1 MKMKIILSILIA
13 LHATSTYAGQQVLVL
28 SGGDN
33 PGLNHYTQYLQTKT
47 LYEHLITRFNPETV
61 SIYFGGGNT
70 PTTQPSPF
78 DVHKLINTKD
88 NQQNKEDVM
97 FTGII
102 ANNQQANKY
111 NVDAFFLSSKIQQ
124 INPGDN
130 LLLFVSDHGMPHGF
144 LEDKN
149 TNPYSNNCIDL
160 WHYQK
165 PFINNFTNAKN
176 FSKACLSK
184 NELSSLL
191 ALIPSQQV
199 IFAMSQ
205 CYSGG
210 FHQLSVT
217 TQDGYPVVNTKICGF
232 TSSTDDHYASGCTAD
247 ANGATYQGYERSFT
261 EWYTGHGVIDGKK
274 IREPAKSMLV
284 AHQNAII
291 EDMTVDIPL
300 STSDYYLLQ
309 WAKLF
314 ASKQFK
320 SRTKHYDNNMIQ
332 SIYLNYKKR
341 LQSSNNDALYQ
352 FMHVARAS
360 EDKIVQLMP
369 EAREFASLSLTKQ
382 KQKISSLEKQLEQE
396 GKELQALWE
405 GMMNLTLNVIMPSW
419 EKAVNQSK
427 SQPLNEKQQTFEKE
441 FYQTIVKL
449 NLYQHPYQFE
459 MYYLQYLSEKQ
470 NDPDLVN
477 YQKNRNAII
486 YQWARAHNNDPLAN
500 AIKNW
505 EKLNKKQL
513 SLTEH
518 IAEEEKKKQW
528 LKRIFTYNQIIASW
542 VTLLTIHDEKAL
554 IDLEGLLK
562 CQNAS

>member
-405 GMMNLTLNVIMPSW
+405 GMMNLTFNVIMPSW